1 MTLCHLKSCKD
12 VFLCVDNKITITQ
25 YILNQLQYLIN
36 YKSYNFDLSFNV
48 QLFPHKF
55 AVLSWKMIFF
65 PPKNLVQRS
74 DISVC
79 CWTASIRTKL
89 TIKKKTKNNKTSK
102 TVFSVLCS
110 YSGANDFEWAQN
122 IVFLDVCASSFINI

>member
-25 YILNQLQYLIN
+25 YMLNQLQYLIN
-36 YKSYNFDLSFNV
+36 YKSYNSDLSFIV

-65 PPKNLVQRS
+65 FKEFGPKKWYQCVLWVS
-74 DISVC
+74 
-79 CWTASIRTKL
+79 CWTANIRTKL
-89 TIKKKTKNNKTSK
+89 TIKKKKQQQHQKRY
-102 TVFSVLCS
+102 F
-110 YSGANDFEWAQN
+110 
-122 IVFLDVCASSFINI
+122 

>member
-1 MTLCHLKSCKD
+1 MTLCHLKSCND

-36 YKSYNFDLSFNV
+36 YKSYNFDLSFIV

-55 AVLSWKMIFF
+55 AVLSSKMFF
-65 PPKNLVQRS
+65 FSKNLVQRS

-79 CWTASIRTKL
+79 CESAVELQTLEPS
-89 TIKKKTKNNKTSK
+89 
-102 TVFSVLCS
+102 
-110 YSGANDFEWAQN
+110 
-122 IVFLDVCASSFINI
+122 

>member
-1 MTLCHLKSCKD
+1 M
-12 VFLCVDNKITITQ
+12 FLCVDNKITITQ

-55 AVLSWKMIFF
+55 AFKSWKIILLFCFF
-65 PPKNLVQRS
+65 FKKNLVQRS

-79 CWTASIRTKL
+79 CESAVELQTLEPS
-89 TIKKKTKNNKTSK
+89 
-102 TVFSVLCS
+102 
-110 YSGANDFEWAQN
+110 
-122 IVFLDVCASSFINI
+122 